1 MKKKIGMSGEVNNV
15 TGKLKSLKIEDF
27 KVLFN
32 EKRLIINL
40 QYGDINK
47 EKESLKK
54 TNNNLVHLEDIDLFN
69 DLESCISLLKN
80 LDYFVTVSNSTAHL
94 AGALGIKTI
103 LIVPNQSSSYYYWDL
118 SKNSSIW
125 YKSIKVVKIEGSIN
139 KTMAKIN
146 KIIV

>member
-1 MKKKIGMSGEVNNV
+1 MVNNWC
-15 TGKLKSLKIEDF
+15 S
-27 KVLFN
+27 
-32 EKRLIINL
+32 
-40 QYGDINK
+40 YY
-47 EKESLKK
+47 
-54 TNNNLVHLEDIDLFN
+54 NNNLVHLEDIDLFN